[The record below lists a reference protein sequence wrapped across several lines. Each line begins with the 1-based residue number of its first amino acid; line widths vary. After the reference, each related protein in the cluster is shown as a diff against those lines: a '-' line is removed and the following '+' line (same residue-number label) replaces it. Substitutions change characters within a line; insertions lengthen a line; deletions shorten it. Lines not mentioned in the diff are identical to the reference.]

1 MNEKRKI
8 ISMEKPLSKYININ
22 YFIQNALN
30 NNNSNNDMQ
39 QIINIDNLDNED
51 DLSSKKR

>member
-1 MNEKRKI
+1 
-8 ISMEKPLSKYININ
+8 MEKPLSKYININ
-22 YFIQNALN
+22 YFIQNAL